1 MHPFNCVFTQS
12 STTIYVYTSN
22 IRKRRDSHH
31 VFLYKPDRSDMRGR
45 QAMER
50 AEILRDFHPED
61 SGHGQ
66 GRCHEGASGGEDHGG
81 CL

>member
-1 MHPFNCVFTQS
+1 
-12 STTIYVYTSN
+12 
-22 IRKRRDSHH
+22 
-31 VFLYKPDRSDMRGR
+31 MRGR

-81 CL
+81 CLRRCGGNKHAKNLKVLSLQRGLTIEL